1 MGEQGTVHQF
11 GNISLAGKGA
21 NNGQLKVHAGGVT
34 WKRSGGKSVDIR
46 RDDVQAVQWSKV
58 AGGFQLIFREN
69 KGGTYKFG
77 GFRDQDLRQLKEF
90 ISSNFEKEVVERP
103 VSVAGHNWGEAV
115 IRGTALSFNPGQNAS
130 SSSTAPYAFE
140 INLTD
145 VAQATTQGKNKVL
158 LEFHEDEK
166 SGDKDS
172 LVDLSFYVPQT
183 SKLYTGTEET
193 LAAQLF
199 RERILEQA
207 DIGVSVDQAIA
218 SFSEITCLVP
228 RLRLDIDISPT
239 ILKLTGTTQEFKIKH
254 SSITRLFILPKPN
267 PQTVVAL
274 RLDPPIRQGQT
285 FYPFVLLQ
293 LLKGLKGEEGLK
305 ISKPKKYVSQQ
316 ASQCVKCSYKADDGY
331 LFPLESCFFYITKP
345 PIFIAHDSVA
355 EVEVLR
361 QGGSLAM
368 QSARTFD
375 LKITCKDGEF
385 TFHNIAKTEQNNLL
399 AFISAK
405 GMRVNNPTQGGGDG
419 LDLSD
424 DEDPGERRAKREA
437 EEDESEDDDFVAEGS
452 SDGGEPT
459 DSSEDEEGNAS
470 GSQGGGG
477 GSDGEEG
484 GEQKK
489 KKEKKRPA
497 PKPEK
502 SPAPKK
508 AKAEKEATPAK
519 GGKKPK
525 RKKDKNA
532 PKRALS
538 AFMYFSTKMRPIIK
552 EETPDIAFTEIG
564 KLLGEKW
571 KALAPE
577 DKHEFDQ
584 LAADDKVRYEQ
595 DMKEYKA
602 AQVAAAG
609 AAAQAAD
616 ADADADDADDED

>member
-293 LLKGLKGEEGLK
+293 AEGSSDGGEPTDSSEDEEGNASGSQGGGGGSDGEEGGEQKKKKEKLLKGLKGEEGLK

-375 LKITCKDGEF
+375 LKVVF
-385 TFHNIAKTEQNNLL
+385 L
-399 AFISAK
+399 
-405 GMRVNNPTQGGGDG
+405 MPTRRWSFDAIGGGDG

-437 EEDESEDDDFVAEGS
+437 EEDESEDDDFV
-452 SDGGEPT
+452 
-459 DSSEDEEGNAS
+459 
-470 GSQGGGG
+470 
-477 GSDGEEG
+477 
-484 GEQKK
+484 
-489 KKEKKRPA
+489 KRPA